1 MALPNESLSPSHPRS
16 ILVVD
21 DDDVL
26 RNRLEKSFTRRGFE
40 VTVADGYESA
50 LEKARALQPDRAVL
64 DLKMPNHSG
73 LEVLEAIMQVS
84 PNTKCVILTG
94 YGSITNAV
102 EAVKLGAIGYVTK
115 PADADQILAAFEDL
129 PRPTPTPEFPPPSL
143 AEAQWEHIQR
153 VLADSG
159 GNISEAAR
167 RLDIPRRTLQRKLKK
182 NAP

>member
-1 MALPNESLSPSHPRS
+1 MSLPIEHTSSNEPKT

-26 RNRLEKSFTRRGFE
+26 RNRLEKSFTRRGFV
-40 VTVADGYESA
+40 VTVAEGFEPA
-50 LEKARALQPDRAVL
+50 VEKARQLQPDRAVL
-64 DLKMPNHSG
+64 DLKMPGQTG
-73 LEVLEAIMQVS
+73 LEVLRSVREVS
-84 PNTKCVILTG
+84 PDTKCVILTG

-115 PADADQILAAFEDL
+115 PADADQILAAFEDV

-153 VLADSG
+153 VLADAG